1 MISAIITAAGNGTR
15 FGRNKMI
22 AELDGET
29 VLIKTVRQFSLS
41 KFIDEIVVCAKK
53 HDFGIYRE
61 LLKNAGLTAKLVEG
75 GEERVVSAYNGVLKS
90 KGEFVVVHDGVRP
103 FVPVL
108 IIDKIC
114 EEVKKYKA
122 VMTAVP
128 PTATIKY
135 ARDFLIEK
143 SFPRAVTWVAQTPQA
158 FAKEIILKA
167 YKTAIDN
174 KYLVATD
181 DSELVM
187 NIGEKVKIVE
197 GDPVN
202 VKITFPVD
210 LIMAQGLMRFIEE
223 GNRV

>member
-1 MISAIITAAGNGTR
+1 MISAVITAAGNGTR

-29 VLIKTVRQFSLS
+29 VLVKTVRQFALS
-41 KFIDEIVVCAKK
+41 KHIGEILVCAKE
-53 HDFGIYRE
+53 HDFEIYQK
-61 LLKNAGLTAKLVEG
+61 LLDKAKLSVRMVPG
-75 GEERVVSAYNGVLKS
+75 GEERVVSAYHGVLAARGKYI
-90 KGEFVVVHDGVRP
+90 VVHDGVRP
-103 FVPVL
+103 FVPVGL
-108 IIDKIC
+108 IDKVC
-114 EEVKKYKA
+114 EEVKKYNS

-135 ARDFLIEK
+135 ARKSIIEK

-158 FAKEIILKA
+158 FRKDIILKA
-167 YKTAIDN
+167 YKTAIDR
-174 KYLVATD
+174 KYLIATD
-181 DSELVM
+181 DSDLVM

-210 LIMAQGLMRFIEE
+210 LVMAQGLMRFMEE
-223 GNRV
+223 GNHV

>member
-29 VLIKTVRQFSLS
+29 VLIKTVRQFSAS
-41 KFIDEIVVCAKK
+41 KFVDEIIICAKK

-61 LLKNAGLTAKLVEG
+61 LLKKAGLTAFLVEG
-75 GEERVVSAYNGVLKS
+75 GEERVVSAYNGVLKA
-90 KGEFVVVHDGVRP
+90 KGDFIVVHDGVRP
-103 FVPVL
+103 FVPVV
-108 IIDKIC
+108 IIDRVC
-114 EEVKKYKA
+114 EAVKKYNA

-135 ARDFLIEK
+135 ATDSIIEK

-158 FAKEIILKA
+158 FRRDIILKA
-167 YKTAIDN
+167 YKNAIDH
-174 KYLVATD
+174 KYLIATD
-181 DSELVM
+181 DSDLVM
-187 NIGEKVKIVE
+187 SIGEKVKIIE

-210 LIMAQGLMRFIEE
+210 LVMAQGLMRYMEE

>member
-1 MISAIITAAGNGTR
+1 M
-15 FGRNKMI
+15 
-22 AELDGET
+22 T
-29 VLIKTVRQFSLS
+29 VGKEKVNPL
-41 KFIDEIVVCAKK
+41 
-53 HDFGIYRE
+53 
-61 LLKNAGLTAKLVEG
+61 
-75 GEERVVSAYNGVLKS
+75 
-90 KGEFVVVHDGVRP
+90 GVRP

-108 IIDKIC
+108 IIDKVC
-114 EEVKKYKA
+114 EEVKKYNA

-135 ARDFLIEK
+135 ATDSVIEK

-158 FAKEIILKA
+158 FAKSLILKA
-167 YKTAIDN
+167 YKTAIKN
-174 KYLVATD
+174 KYLIATD

-187 NIGEKVKIVE
+187 NIGEKVRIVE

>member
-29 VLIKTVRQFSLS
+29 VLVKTVRQFSLS
-41 KFIDEIVVCAKK
+41 KFIDEIIVCAKK

-61 LLKNAGLTAKLVEG
+61 LLKKAGLTARLVEG
-75 GEERVVSAYNGVLKS
+75 GEERVVSAYNGVLKA
-90 KGEFVVVHDGVRP
+90 KGEYVVVHDGVRP

-108 IIDKIC
+108 IIDKVC
-114 EEVKKYKA
+114 EEVKKYNA

-135 ARDFLIEK
+135 ATDSIIEK
-143 SFPRAVTWVAQTPQA
+143 SYPRAFTWVAQTPQA
-158 FAKEIILKA
+158 FRRDIILKA
-167 YKTAIDN
+167 YNNAIKK

-187 NIGEKVKIVE
+187 SIGEKVRIVE
-197 GDPVN
+197 GDPAN

-210 LIMAQGLMRFIEE
+210 LVMAQGLMRFIEE

>member
-29 VLIKTVRQFSLS
+29 VLVKTVRQFSLS
-41 KFIDEIVVCAKK
+41 KFIDEILVCAKK

-61 LLKNAGLTAKLVEG
+61 LLERAGLTARLVEG
-75 GEERVVSAYNGVLKS
+75 GEERVVSAYNGVLKA
-90 KGEFVVVHDGVRP
+90 KGDYVVVHDGVRP
-103 FVPVL
+103 FVPTL
-108 IIDKIC
+108 IIDKVC
-114 EEVKKYKA
+114 EEVKKYNA

-135 ARDFLIEK
+135 ATDLMIEK

-158 FAKEIILKA
+158 FKRDIILKA
-167 YKTAIDN
+167 YKNAIKN

-187 NIGEKVKIVE
+187 NVGEKVKIVE

-210 LIMAQGLMRFIEE
+210 LIMAQGLMKFIEE

>member
-1 MISAIITAAGNGTR
+1 MTSAIITAAGNGTR

-29 VLIKTVRQFSLS
+29 VLIKTVRQFSSS
-41 KFIDEIVVCAKK
+41 KFIDEIIICAKK

-61 LLKNAGLTAKLVEG
+61 LLKKAGLAALLVEG
-75 GEERVVSAYNGVLKS
+75 GEERVVSAYNGVLKA
-90 KGEFVVVHDGVRP
+90 KGDYIVVHDGVRP
-103 FVPVL
+103 FVPVV
-108 IIDKIC
+108 IIDKVC
-114 EEVKKYKA
+114 EEVKKYNA

-135 ARDFLIEK
+135 ATDSMIEK

-158 FAKEIILKA
+158 FRRDIILKA
-167 YKTAIDN
+167 YKNAIDN
-174 KYLVATD
+174 KYLIATD
-181 DSELVM
+181 DSDLVM
-187 NIGEKVKIVE
+187 SIGEKVRIIE

-210 LIMAQGLMRFIEE
+210 LVMAQGLMRYMEE
-223 GNRV
+223 GKRV